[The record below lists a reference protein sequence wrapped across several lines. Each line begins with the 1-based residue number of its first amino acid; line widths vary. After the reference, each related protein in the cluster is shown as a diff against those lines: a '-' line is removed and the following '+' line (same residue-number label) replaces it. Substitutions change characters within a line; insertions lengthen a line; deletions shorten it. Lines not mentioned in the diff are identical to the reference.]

1 MENKI
6 EDQTS
11 VQSDQELEPET
22 EQFDAE
28 SETEQ
33 FDAEPETQQF
43 GEEAETKIVD
53 QEPET
58 EVRPQA
64 QESCPSCGAPM
75 AADQAFCTSCG
86 AAKAA
91 PAKKVC
97 SKCGAELA
105 EGQNF
110 CPKCGQK
117 VNLQVETSVNQAISQ
132 FNAGVD
138 AKNKKSKTIPIVI
151 AAVLVVCVALGVVI
165 SGIISD
171 KKTEEAI
178 AAYKTAASE
187 FYSAVSSDALLLED
201 IGSDV
206 VSYWHDYIYD
216 DAYTSIESAVLMA
229 QYDHADDIST
239 VEENYDKITSAYKN
253 LLELPE
259 NATSELEEIKAAVK
273 DAYDAY
279 VDFYETVIDVSG
291 NYRSFSEAFNT
302 TDSTMASA
310 IKKLGNLVS

>member
-11 VQSDQELEPET
+11 VQPDQEIEPEK
-22 EQFDAE
+22 EQL
-28 SETEQ
+28 
-33 FDAEPETQQF
+33 DAEPET
-43 GEEAETKIVD
+43 EVTA
-53 QEPET
+53 QEPEQPDAEPET
-58 EVRPQA
+58 VVTPQA
-64 QESCPSCGAPM
+64 QETCPSCGAPM

-91 PAKKVC
+91 PAKRVC

-105 EGQNF
+105 EGQSF

-117 VNLQVETSVNQAISQ
+117 VDIQAQTNVNPAISQ

-138 AKNKKSKTIPIVI
+138 TKNKKSKMLPIVI
-151 AAVLVVCVALGVVI
+151 AAVLAVCVALGVVI
-165 SGIISD
+165 SGVISD
-171 KKTEEAI
+171 KKAEEAM

-201 IGSDV
+201 IGSDIV
-206 VSYWHDYIYD
+206 NNWHDYIYD

-229 QYDHADDIST
+229 QIDHADDIST
-239 VEENYDKITSAYKN
+239 VKENYDKITSAYKN
-253 LLELPE
+253 LLDLPE
-259 NATSELEEIKAAVK
+259 NSTSELEEIKDAVK
-273 DAYDAY
+273 GAYDAY
-279 VDFYETVIDVSG
+279 VDFYETVMDVSG
-291 NYRSFSEAFNT
+291 NYRSFSDAFHT